1 MRQHVTHRVH
11 NVDCA
16 VRIRNANMYVES
28 EGEQRTCDH
37 LVLFHD
43 QFISGILENLLILPM
58 RERMSA
64 GSDNLQSLPAHQT
77 RNDTAQVC
85 DIGSSFFYVF
95 ADSGAHFDH
104 RLDHFGFDLLTEQH
118 LALFQDFRDMRTQF
132 AGTRIN
138 NLKLFFNTECELLEH
153 ASVTFFLSDRFQPY
167 SLPSFSKWFGVDGQL
182 FFHGW
187 ITGVVS
193 RASLATTFYTSPD
206 E

>member
-1 MRQHVTHRVH
+1 
-11 NVDCA
+11 
-16 VRIRNANMYVES
+16 
-28 EGEQRTCDH
+28 
-37 LVLFHD
+37 
-43 QFISGILENLLILPM
+43 M

-132 AGTRIN
+132 AGMRIN

-153 ASVTFFLSDRFQPY
+153 ASGTFFLSDRFQPY
-167 SLPSFSKWFGVDGQL
+167 SLPSFSKWFGVDGRL

-187 ITGVVS
+187 ITGV
-193 RASLATTFYTSPD
+193 R
-206 E
+206 